1 MAQTL
6 SEEKKQEWKKIIL
19 NQHRTGFSIESRC
32 LKNNMVVNA
41 FYCRQSKLLP
51 IPIFER
57 SSFIEVPLELECTTP
72 DLNTAEIKLI
82 YQEFQLLL
90 EKQFKPSI
98 LKQCLVALKES
109 IC

>member
-19 NQHRTGFSIESRC
+19 NQHRSSFSKESRC

-57 SSFIEVPLELECTTP
+57 SSFIKVPLESECTTP
-72 DLNTAEIKLI
+72 DFVYSRNQTHISRI
-82 YQEFQLLL
+82 ST
-90 EKQFKPSI
+90 PS
-98 LKQCLVALKES
+98 
-109 IC
+109 